1 MLRPCG
7 CQDTKMRNK
16 ALIDEVKLLLDPV
29 LKPSYIEIADESDL
43 HIGHAGNTGGA
54 HLSLYV
60 VSKTFINQTRIE
72 RHKLVYKTLDGLIPS
87 RIHAIKIQALN
98 EEEI

>member
-1 MLRPCG
+1 M
-7 CQDTKMRNK
+7 KNK
-16 ALIDEVKLLLDPV
+16 ALIDEVKLLLNPV

-43 HIGHAGNTGGA
+43 HIGHAGSTGGA

-60 VSKTFINQTRIE
+60 VSKTFINQTRVE
-72 RHKLVYKTLDGLIPS
+72 RHKLVYKILDGLIPS

>member
-1 MLRPCG
+1 M
-7 CQDTKMRNK
+7 KNK

-60 VSKTFINQTRIE
+60 VSKTFINKTRIE
-72 RHKLVYKTLDGLIPS
+72 RHKLVYRILNGLIPS

>member
-1 MLRPCG
+1 M
-7 CQDTKMRNK
+7 KNK
-16 ALIDEVKLLLDPV
+16 VLINEVKLLLDPV
-29 LKPSYIEIADESDL
+29 LKPSYIEIDDESDL
-43 HIGHAGNTGGA
+43 HIGHAGNNGGA

-72 RHKLVYKTLDGLIPS
+72 RHKLVYKILDGLIPS

>member
-1 MLRPCG
+1 M
-7 CQDTKMRNK
+7 KNK
-16 ALIDEVKLLLDPV
+16 ALIDEVKLLLNPV

-60 VSKTFINQTRIE
+60 VSKTFINQTCAE
-72 RHKLVYKTLDGLIPS
+72 PHKLVYKTLAGLIPS